1 MEEKRDMRFEKAD
14 ITDISQ
20 LIELRIAYLQ
30 EDTGRLSESDVASFK
45 NTLSSYFKRNL
56 NKNIFGYV
64 ARDGVNIVSCA
75 LLLVVEKPCSPAFV
89 TGKTGTVL
97 NVYTK
102 PEYRRKGH
110 ARKVMEMLLADAE
123 FKNLSPVELK
133 ATDAGYPLYLSLG
146 FREAA
151 SSYHL
156 MKWGD

>member
-1 MEEKRDMRFEKAD
+1 MRFEKAD

-30 EDTGRLSESDVASFK
+30 EDIGTLSESDVTSFK
-45 NTLSSYFKRNL
+45 NTLSSYFKRTL

-64 ARDGVNIVSCA
+64 VRDGVNIVSCA

-110 ARKVMEMLLADAE
+110 ARKVMKMLLADAE

>member
-1 MEEKRDMRFEKAD
+1 MEEKQDMRFEKAD

-30 EDTGRLSESDVASFK
+30 EDTGRLSESDVTSFK